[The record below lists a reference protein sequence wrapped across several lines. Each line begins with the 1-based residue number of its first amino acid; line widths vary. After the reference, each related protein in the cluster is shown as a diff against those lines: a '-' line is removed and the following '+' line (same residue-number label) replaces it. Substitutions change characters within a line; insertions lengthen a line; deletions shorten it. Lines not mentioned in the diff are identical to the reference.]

1 MWTNTLENCILK
13 LKGKRRDFDW
23 REPHNVPIMVKWR
36 FFSMG
41 LLILTLFSFFI
52 CPVEQT
58 GVGTSFEQRDSIIL
72 HEEDKNMGK
81 RASSVGLVQKRKID
95 ATANHV
101 ETWVHKIEQ
110 APHNI
115 YLLISFVM
123 FTFFLSSSSIL
134 YSLFLFLVT
143 VCVFCR
149 RVKPRRGACR
159 ADQSGPPIF
168 LCCQQQSDHLYKP
181 ELGYTQHCTVVQ
193 LQKIA

>member
-159 ADQSGPPIF
+159 ADQSGPPHFSLLSTAERSPI
-168 LCCQQQSDHLYKP
+168 
-181 ELGYTQHCTVVQ
+181 
-193 LQKIA
+193 

>member
-1 MWTNTLENCILK
+1 
-13 LKGKRRDFDW
+13 
-23 REPHNVPIMVKWR
+23 
-36 FFSMG
+36 MG

-52 CPVEQT
+52 WPVEQT
-58 GVGTSFEQRDSIIL
+58 GVVTSFEQRDSIIL

-159 ADQSGPPIF
+159 ADQSGPPPPFFFVVNSRAITYIN
-168 LCCQQQSDHLYKP
+168 QSWAIRSTALSYNYKR
-181 ELGYTQHCTVVQ
+181 
-193 LQKIA
+193 